1 MDAKRLCILFF
12 LSAALLSAQQNAEN
26 IGNLPSAVTES
37 SGLIFYNGKLITLN
51 DSGNTPQLFEIDT
64 VSLAITRTITVEN
77 AENVDWEDLTQDA
90 GFIYIGDFGNNLG
103 SRTDLAV
110 YKISKVDFDTS
121 DSVAAEKI
129 AFSYEDQTDFSG
141 GQTSDWDAEAF
152 VVYQDQL
159 LIFTKQ
165 WQSNGTVAYEI
176 PLTPG
181 THIAKNLSSFQVDG
195 LVTGATFNDISQAL
209 FLIGYSTQ
217 LSPFVLRLDGLPS
230 PFDFNGA
237 EQKINLPIGFAQ
249 VEGITHVGI
258 NTYYVTSEQFI
269 NNNPPVV
276 LEAGLFRFTTDDA
289 PEEEEN
295 PEEPPAEEEPEDE
308 NPTGESVTD
317 RLIIFRQRGS
327 REVQYELNSD
337 REVFGRAVFDAAGRI
352 ISHSHASEIETS
364 SMDMSTYGSAVYYLT
379 FYLQGRTISKPF
391 ILN

>member
-1 MDAKRLCILFF
+1 MDARQLCILFF
-12 LSAALLSAQQNAEN
+12 LSVAFLSGQQNAEN
-26 IGNLPSAVTES
+26 IGNLPSVVTES
-37 SGLIFYNGKLITLN
+37 SGLIFYNGKLVTLN

-64 VSLAITRTITVEN
+64 VSLAITRTITLEN

-103 SRTDLAV
+103 NRTDLAV
-110 YKISKVDFDTS
+110 YKISKAAFDAS
-121 DSVAAEKI
+121 DSVTAEKI

-152 VVYQDQL
+152 VVYQGQL

-181 THIAKNLSSFQVDG
+181 TYSAKNLGSFPVGG

-209 FLIGYSTQ
+209 FLIGYSPQ
-217 LSPFVLRLDGLPS
+217 LSPFVLRMDGPPS
-230 PFDFNGA
+230 PFAFNGT
-237 EQKINLPIGFAQ
+237 EQKMNLPIGFAQ
-249 VEGITHVGI
+249 VEGITHVDI

-269 NNNPPVV
+269 NNNPPVA

-295 PEEPPAEEEPEDE
+295 PEEPPAEEEPEE
-308 NPTGESVTD
+308 NPAGEDITD
-317 RLIIFRQRGS
+317 RLIIFRQQGS
-327 REVQYELNSD
+327 RVVQYELISD
-337 REVFGRAVFDAAGRI
+337 RELFGRAIFDAAGRI
-352 ISHSHASEIETS
+352 LSHSHASEIENS
-364 SMDMSTYGSAVYYLT
+364 SMDLSTYGTAVYYLT